1 MGRSGLLALVLVGS
15 LLGCATEDDPL
26 AARTYPFGPIDI
38 PGGSEDASKCVQFTL
53 HNDQPLYVNQIE
65 LTTGAGFH
73 HSNWLYVPEHV
84 FPGPD
89 GIFSCEDR
97 NYDQVSAGILGGV
110 FFAQST
116 QAPHETQAFPEGVA
130 LEVPAHSKIVANI
143 HLLNTGDEDLH
154 LTPTMKITPIAEAE
168 ATTLMA
174 SVTFEYH
181 PLGLPPNK
189 QSRFTVE
196 CDLSERAE
204 QLAQKPDF
212 KIYYALAHYHEWGTE
227 MTIEAVKP
235 TGEAA
240 TIYTTKNQVGDVLG
254 GMIDPQFSMAGY
266 TKLRLTC
273 GYFNNTAQTIYYGN
287 GLGEMCIFNAFSD
300 SPYAWA
306 GGALDEGDPGTGTD
320 VDGVMSFSRGC
331 QVYAIDASR

>member
-1 MGRSGLLALVLVGS
+1 MRRMGSFCVVFAVAVA
-15 LLGCATEDDPL
+15 GCSTEDDPL

-38 PGGSEDASKCVQFTL
+38 PGGSEDIGKCVQFTL
-53 HNDQPLYVNQIE
+53 HNDQPLFVNQIE

-89 GIFSCEDR
+89 GIFTCDDR
-97 NYDQVSAGILGGV
+97 SYDQVSAGILGGV

-116 QAPHETQAFPEGVA
+116 QAPHETQTFPEGVA
-130 LEVPAHSKIVANI
+130 LKVPAHSKIVANI

-154 LTPTMKITPIAEAE
+154 LEPTMKITPIAEDVV
-168 ATTLMA
+168 TTLMA

-181 PLGLPPNK
+181 PLNLPPQK
-189 QSRFTVE
+189 QSRFSVE
-196 CDLSERAE
+196 CDLTERPD
-204 QLAQKPDF
+204 QLAAKPDF
-212 KIYYALAHYHEWGTE
+212 KLYYALAHYHEWGTGL
-227 MTIEAVKP
+227 TIEAVKP

-240 TIYTTKNQVGDVLG
+240 TIYTTKNKVGDVLG
-254 GMIDPQFSMAGY
+254 GMLDPQFSMAGY

-273 GYFNNTAQTIYYGN
+273 DYFNDQAQTLYYGN

-300 SPYAWA
+300 SPYSWA
-306 GGALDEGDPGTGTD
+306 GGALDEDPGVGTD
-320 VDGVMSFSRGC
+320 VGGVMSFSRGC
-331 QVYAIDASR
+331 QVYAIDATR